1 MNCLC
6 IKLEKAFMG
15 IASHLLFDSFPS
27 HQKLL
32 RSFNGPEPG
41 GPESTMRK

>member
-15 IASHLLFDSFPS
+15 IANHLLFDSFPP
-27 HQKLL
+27 HQKQGNLIHRGVQL
-32 RSFNGPEPG
+32 HS
-41 GPESTMRK
+41 